1 LIHLGVKDGGFWAA
15 MLTQENQVEI
25 RVLARQGKGIRA
37 IARELEVSRN
47 TVRRVLRG
55 QAPRRYGPRK
65 PRATKLDSYKP
76 YVCARV
82 QAAGELRLPAPVLLR
97 EIREQGYAGSL
108 TQLKVYLA
116 AIRPAKKEEPL
127 VRFETEP
134 GQQMQVD
141 FVVFK
146 RCGVRLPAFVA
157 TLGYSRMS
165 FVRFVHDETWP
176 TVRMCLEAAFAYFGG
191 VPREVLF
198 DNMKTVVQE
207 RNAYGRGQHRLH
219 PGLLALS
226 RDLGFAVRLCRP
238 YRAKTKGK
246 VERFNRYLRG
256 SFYNPLVTRLQ
267 ADGALDVD
275 TANVEVLRWL
285 RDVANVREHQSTGAR
300 PVDRLE
306 VDQKAMLPYEPA
318 MAPIEAAARVRLRTP
333 LPVESLQHPLSVYG
347 ELLTMPEVR
356 A

>member
-1 LIHLGVKDGGFWAA
+1 

-25 RVLARQGKGIRA
+25 RVLAKQGMGVRA
-37 IARELEVSRN
+37 IARELDVSRN

-55 QAPRRYGPRK
+55 QAPRRYGPRR
-65 PRATKLDSYKP
+65 PRATKLDSYKA

-82 QAAGELRLPAPVLLR
+82 QGAGVLCLPAPVLLR
-97 EIREQGYAGSL
+97 EIREQGYGGSL
-108 TQLKVYLA
+108 TQLKAYLA
-116 AIRPAKKEEPL
+116 LIRPAKKEEPL

-146 RCGVRLPAFVA
+146 RCGERLSAFVA

-165 FVRFVHDETWP
+165 FVRFVRDETWP
-176 TVRMCLEAAFAYFGG
+176 TVKACLEAAFAYFGG

-198 DNMKTVVQE
+198 DNMKTVVLE
-207 RNAYGRGQHRLH
+207 RNAYGRGRHRLH

-267 ADGALDVD
+267 ADVELDVE
-275 TANVEVLRWL
+275 TANFEVLKWL
-285 RDVANVREHQSTGAR
+285 RDIANVRSHQGTAER
-300 PVDRLE
+300 PMDRLE
-306 VDQKAMLPYEPA
+306 ADQQGMLPYEPA
-318 MAPIEAAARVRLRTP
+318 MAPIEAAAKVRLRTA

-347 ELLTMPEVR
+347 ELLAEVAR
-356 A
+356 

>member
-1 LIHLGVKDGGFWAA
+1 
-15 MLTQENQVEI
+15 M
-25 RVLARQGKGIRA
+25 GIRA

-55 QAPRRYGPRK
+55 QAPRRYGPRG
-65 PRATKLDSYKP
+65 PRATKLDSYRA

-82 QAAGELRLPAPVLLR
+82 QAAGVLRLPAPVLLR
-97 EIREQGYAGSL
+97 EIREQGYEGSL
-108 TQLKVYLA
+108 TQLKAYLTQL
-116 AIRPAKKEEPL
+116 RPAKKEEAL

-134 GQQMQVD
+134 GRQMQVD

-146 RCGVRLPAFVA
+146 RCGMRLAAFVA

-165 FVRFVHDETWP
+165 FVRFVADETWP
-176 TVRMCLEAAFAYFGG
+176 TVKACLEAAFGYFGG
-191 VPREVLF
+191 VAREVLF
-198 DNMKTVVQE
+198 DNMKTVVLE

-246 VERFNRYLRG
+246 VERFNRYLRE

-267 ADGALDVD
+267 ADVALDIE
-275 TANVEVLRWL
+275 TANVEVLKWL
-285 RDVANVREHQSTGAR
+285 RDVANVRDHKGTAER
-300 PVDRLE
+300 PLDRLE
-306 VDQKAMLPYEPA
+306 ADQRSMLPYEPA
-318 MAPIEAAARVRLRTP
+318 LAPLEAAARVRLRTP

-347 ELLTMPEVR
+347 ELLAEVAR
-356 A
+356 

>member
-1 LIHLGVKDGGFWAA
+1 

-25 RVLARQGKGIRA
+25 RVLARQGMGIRA
-37 IARELEVSRN
+37 IARELDVSRN

-55 QAPRRYGPRK
+55 QAPGRYSPRRA
-65 PRATKLDSYKP
+65 RATKLDSYKA
-76 YVCARV
+76 YICARV
-82 QAAGELRLPAPVLLR
+82 QAAGAVRLPAPVLLR
-97 EIREQGYAGSL
+97 EIQEQGYAGSL
-108 TQLKVYLA
+108 TQLKSYLA
-116 AIRPAKKEEPL
+116 KIRPAKKEDPL

-134 GQQMQVD
+134 GQQVQVD

-146 RCGVRLPAFVA
+146 RCGVRLAAFVA

-165 FVRFVHDETWP
+165 FVRFVPDETWP
-176 TVRMCLEAAFAYFGG
+176 TVKACLEAAFGYFGG
-191 VPREVLF
+191 VAREVLF
-198 DNMKTVVQE
+198 DNMKTVVLE

-246 VERFNRYLRG
+246 VERFNRYLRE

-267 ADGALDVD
+267 ADVALDIE
-275 TANVEVLRWL
+275 TANVEVLKWL
-285 RDVANVREHQSTGAR
+285 RDVANVRDHKGTAAR

-306 VDQKAMLPYEPA
+306 ADQRSMLPYEPVL
-318 MAPIEAAARVRLRTP
+318 APLEAAARLRLRTP

-347 ELLTMPEVR
+347 ELLAEVAR
-356 A
+356 

>member
-1 LIHLGVKDGGFWAA
+1 

-25 RVLARQGKGIRA
+25 RVLARQGMGIRA
-37 IARELEVSRN
+37 IARQLEVSRN

-55 QAPRRYGPRK
+55 EAPHRYGPRRR
-65 PRATKLDSYKP
+65 RATKLDAYKP
-76 YVCARV
+76 YVCMRV
-82 QAAGELRLPAPVLLR
+82 QAAGAVRLPAPVLLR

-116 AIRPAKKEEPL
+116 EIRPRPKEEPL
-127 VRFETEP
+127 IRFETEP

-146 RCGVRLPAFVA
+146 RCGVRLSAFVA

-165 FVRFVHDETWP
+165 FVRFVSEETWP
-176 TVRMCLEAAFAYFGG
+176 TVKACLEAAFGYFGG

-198 DNMKTVVQE
+198 DNMKTVVIE

-219 PGLLALS
+219 AGLLALS
-226 RDLGFAVRLCRP
+226 RDLGFTVRLCRP

-246 VERFNRYLRG
+246 VERFNRYLRE

-267 ADGALDVD
+267 ADVALDVE
-275 TANVEVLRWL
+275 TANVEVLKWL
-285 RDVANVREHQSTGAR
+285 RDVANVRKHKGTFER

-306 VDQKAMLPYEPA
+306 ADQRAMLPF
-318 MAPIEAAARVRLRTP
+318 EAAIMSIGAAAKLRLRTP

-347 ELLTMPEVR
+347 ELLAEVAR
-356 A
+356 

>member
-1 LIHLGVKDGGFWAA
+1 
-15 MLTQENQVEI
+15 MEI
-25 RVLARQGKGIRA
+25 RVLARQGLKIRA
-37 IARELEVSRN
+37 IARQLGLARN

-55 QAPRRYGPRK
+55 KAPRGYGPRR
-65 PRATKLDSYKP
+65 PRPTKLDAYKA
-76 YVCARV
+76 YVCARA
-82 QAAGELRLPAPVLLR
+82 QAAGSVRIPAPVLLR

-108 TQLKVYLA
+108 TQLKAYVAGLW
-116 AIRPAKKEEPL
+116 PAKKEDPL

-146 RCGVRLPAFVA
+146 RCGERLSAFVA

-165 FVRFVHDETWP
+165 FVRFVRDETWP
-176 TVRMCLEAAFAYFGG
+176 TVKACLEAACGYFGG

-198 DNMKTVVQE
+198 DNMKTVVLE

-267 ADGALDVD
+267 ADVVLDAD
-275 TANVEVLRWL
+275 TANVEVLKWL
-285 RDVANVREHQSTGAR
+285 RDVANLRDHKGTGER
-300 PVDRLE
+300 PVDRLFAE
-306 VDQKAMLPYEPA
+306 QQAMLPYEPA
-318 MAPIEAAARVRLRTP
+318 MAPIEAAARIRLRMP

-347 ELLTMPEVR
+347 ELLAQGAR
-356 A
+356 

>member
-1 LIHLGVKDGGFWAA
+1 

-25 RVLARQGKGIRA
+25 RVLARQGMGIRA

-55 QAPRRYGPRK
+55 QAPRRYGPRG
-65 PRATKLDSYKP
+65 PRATKLDGYKA
-76 YVCARV
+76 YIGARV
-82 QAAGELRLPAPVLLR
+82 QAAGVLRLPAPVLLR
-97 EIREQGYAGSL
+97 EIRKQGYEGSL
-108 TQLKVYLA
+108 TQLKVYLRQV
-116 AIRPAKKEEPL
+116 RPGKKEDPL

-134 GQQMQVD
+134 GRQMQVD

-146 RCGVRLPAFVA
+146 RCGERLSAFVA

-165 FVRFVHDETWP
+165 FVRFVQDETWP
-176 TVRMCLEAAFAYFGG
+176 TVKACLEAAFGYFGG
-191 VPREVLF
+191 VAREALF
-198 DNMKTVVQE
+198 DNMKTVVLE
-207 RNAYGRGQHRLH
+207 RNAYGRGAHRLH

-267 ADGALDVD
+267 AEVALDVE
-275 TANVEVLRWL
+275 TANVEVLKWL
-285 RDVANVREHQSTGAR
+285 RDVANVRKHQGIEVR

-306 VDQKAMLPYEPA
+306 ADQQAMLPYEGA
-318 MAPIEAAARVRLRTP
+318 MAPIEAAAKLRLRIP

-347 ELLTMPEVR
+347 ELLGEVTR
-356 A
+356 

>member
-1 LIHLGVKDGGFWAA
+1 

-25 RVLARQGKGIRA
+25 RVLARQGMGIRA
-37 IARELEVSRN
+37 IARELGVARN
-47 TVRRVLRG
+47 TVRSVLRG
-55 QAPRRYGPRK
+55 QAPACYGPRR
-65 PRATKLDSYKP
+65 PRATKLEAFKG
-76 YVCARV
+76 YVVARV
-82 QAAGELRLPAPVLLR
+82 QGAGDLRLPAPVLLR

-108 TQLKVYLA
+108 TQLKGYLR
-116 AIRPAKKEEPL
+116 AIRAPKKEDPL
-127 VRFETEP
+127 IRFETEP
-134 GQQMQVD
+134 GRQMQVD
-141 FVVFK
+141 FVIFK

-165 FVRFVHDETWP
+165 FVRFTADETWP
-176 TVRMCLEAAFAYFGG
+176 TVKACLEGAFGYFGG

-198 DNMKTVVQE
+198 DNMKTVVLE

-219 PGLLALS
+219 AGLLALS

-267 ADGALDVD
+267 ADVALDPQ
-275 TANVEVLRWL
+275 TANVEVLKWL
-285 RDVANVREHQSTGAR
+285 RDVANVRDHKGTGER
-300 PVDRLE
+300 PVDRLAA
-306 VDQKAMLPYEPA
+306 DQQAMLPFEPV
-318 MAPIEAAARVRLRTP
+318 MAPIEAAAKVRLRTP

-347 ELLTMPEVR
+347 ELLAEVAR
-356 A
+356 